1 MDQFATTKPAPSG
14 AVDATDA
21 LRAAQ
26 RGMAAFGT
34 AHELTVKA
42 LMRAATRQA
51 ELARETMSDCMNV
64 AASACL
70 PHDGKDGHASLQH
83 AGLTAESW
91 VRTWYSIS
99 EDLSHELM
107 EAAEVMFASAA
118 PAPSPTRTNGKATTS
133 R

>member
-1 MDQFATTKPAPSG
+1 MDQFATTKTAPSG
-14 AVDATDA
+14 ADATDA

-26 RGMAAFGT
+26 RGFAAFGT

-70 PHDGKDGHASLQH
+70 PHDGKEGHAFPQH
-83 AGLTAESW
+83 PGLKAEAW
-91 VRTWYSIS
+91 VRNWYSIN
-99 EDLSHELM
+99 EDLSHDLL
-107 EAAEVMFASAA
+107 EAAEVMFAPTTQA
-118 PAPSPTRTNGKATTS
+118 PPRTNGKATAS